1 LLKRTVK
8 GVVHTMAGFLAGAAI
23 VLLTLAWL
31 LSRGP
36 ISLGFMA
43 PYVGDLIN
51 DALPSVEAEF
61 DDTILTWAGWER
73 AVDLRVINLRVRAEE
88 GSVLA
93 QVPEVAFS
101 ISTKA
106 LARGII
112 APARVEL
119 FGPTLYAIR
128 ESNGRFNLAL
138 AGAGAMATGRLE
150 PFLTQLTD
158 ASNPDD
164 PLSYLERVDITDADL
179 IIEDTGRGRSWVTPD
194 TNVSLR
200 RDGARIDVETSFL
213 VDLDGTVAEVSLVG
227 AYDAK
232 TRRVDAGLSFGG
244 ITPSV
249 LANTTPEID
258 FLKFIDVPVQGT
270 ITIASSV
277 EGVLESVGFDVT
289 GAGGVVHLPAPFGA
303 ALRTDSFSLRG
314 NFDAPSRQLEISE
327 FRAVFPAET
336 TLPLPEPLDHRFPL
350 SGIVA
355 AATYDGVNDTLDLQ
369 SLELDLSGISA
380 YASGSIDDLTTEP
393 RFVLA
398 VDIPEITIA
407 QSKDYWPRSMGT
419 DAYDWVASQVLKGV
433 ASQLHA
439 ELEGEV
445 RTGGKFSLDKV
456 DGGFEVRDT
465 IVRYVD
471 AMPTIS
477 VTEASARFSQDQLEI
492 QVGPAQSFGM
502 DMEIGNI
509 LLTGLSGDTEQARI
523 TTVVTGAFQKAMELV
538 DREPLN
544 FAQVLNISPASTTG
558 DIRVDL
564 AFEFPLKD
572 ALTWGEVR
580 ASAAAELESISIPEG
595 LFGLDVD
602 EGLLELAIDNDGMSV
617 AGELLLQNFPTIL
630 TWRQNFDETT
640 SFKNR
645 YELSSHVT
653 DVQNIS
659 DLGIDVSP
667 FSADMIQGE
676 VPLNIHV
683 VETHDGY
690 TELEARAS
698 LDGVVMSIP
707 VINWR
712 KAEGAPGEA
721 VVSIQMQDNE
731 VIAISR
737 FAIQTDNLVV
747 EGTADYASAGGGLNR
762 IELSRINYGRTD
774 MSGLLVPGKGEAWD
788 ANFSGTS
795 LDLDPVWDDI
805 VYGDFSE
812 SGQEFLANLS
822 VSAQFDRVWLSDDR
836 ALDNLIAAFARED
849 EIWRSVY
856 ITSQIK
862 NGAPLEIKMTPSEQS
877 NGRILTV
884 WSSDAGEVL
893 RTLDLYDLMAGG
905 ELSLTGLVDDA
916 QENHPFSG
924 MLDIQH
930 YRVVEAPAL
939 ARLVSLMALT
949 GILEALQGEG
959 LSFDTFEMPF
969 DYADGVLSLTDAKA
983 TGASL
988 GFTAS
993 GAIYSHADVVDITGT
1008 VIPVYALN
1016 SALGNLP
1023 LIGGLLTGGEEG
1035 GGIFAAN
1042 YTMTGPRSDPEVS
1055 VNALSALAPGFLRN
1069 FFGIFDDVGNEASGA
1084 SDSGSG
1090 VSARD

>member
-1 LLKRTVK
+1 MLKRTVK
-8 GVVHTMAGFLAGAAI
+8 GVVHTMAGLLAGAAI

-36 ISLGFMA
+36 ISLGFLA
-43 PYVGDLIN
+43 PYVGAMIN
-51 DALPSVEAEF
+51 DALPSVEAKF

-73 AVDLRVINLRVRAEE
+73 AVDLRVINLSVRAEE

-128 ESNGRFNLAL
+128 ETDGRFNVAL
-138 AGAGAMATGRLE
+138 AGAGAMASGRLE
-150 PFLTQLTD
+150 PFLTQLTE

-164 PLSYLERVDITDADL
+164 PLSYLERIDITDADL
-179 IIEDTGRGRSWVTPD
+179 IVEDTGRGRSWVTPD
-194 TNVSLR
+194 THVSLR

-232 TRRVDAGLSFGG
+232 TRRVDAGLSFSD
-244 ITPSV
+244 IIPSV
-249 LANTTPEID
+249 LANTTPEMD

-289 GAGGVVHLPAPFGA
+289 GAGGVVHLPAPFDA
-303 ALRTDSFSLRG
+303 ALRTDSVSLRG
-314 NFDAPSRQLEISE
+314 NFDAASRQLEISE
-327 FRAVFPAET
+327 FRAVFPAKT
-336 TLPLPEPLDHRFPL
+336 TLPLPEPVNHRFPL

-355 AATYDGVNDTLDLQ
+355 TAAYDGVNDTLDLQ

-380 YASGSIDDLTTEP
+380 YASGSIDHLTTEP
-393 RFVLA
+393 RFVL
-398 VDIPEITIA
+398 VVEIPEITIA
-407 QSKDYWPRSMGT
+407 QSKDYWPRSAGKY
-419 DAYDWVASQVLKGV
+419 AYDWVASQVSKGV
-433 ASQLHA
+433 VSELHA
-439 ELEGEV
+439 ELEGGV
-445 RTGGKFSLDKV
+445 QADGRFSLNKA
-456 DGGFEVRDT
+456 DGGFDVRDAV
-465 IVRYVD
+465 VRYVD
-471 AMPTIS
+471 VMPPIT
-477 VTEASARFSQDQLEI
+477 VTKASAHFSQDRLELK
-492 QVGPAQSFGM
+492 VGPAQSFGL
-502 DMEIGNI
+502 DMEAGNV
-509 LLTGLSGDTEQARI
+509 LLTGLSGDSEHARI

-544 FAQVLNISPASTTG
+544 FAQVLNISPARTDG
-558 DIRVDL
+558 AIRAEL
-564 AFEFPLKD
+564 AFEFPMRD
-572 ALTWGEVR
+572 TLTWGQVQ
-580 ASAAAELESISIPEG
+580 ASAVAELGSVSIPEG

-602 EGLLELAIDNDGMSV
+602 EGQLELAIDSDGMSV

-630 TWRQNFDETT
+630 TWRQNFDETAA
-640 SFKNR
+640 FKNR
-645 YELSSHVT
+645 YEISTHVT
-653 DVQNIS
+653 DVQNIT

-667 FSADMIQGE
+667 FSADMIEGE
-676 VPLNIHV
+676 VPVNIHV
-683 VETHDGY
+683 VETHDGH

-698 LDGVVMSIP
+698 LDGVVMSVP

-712 KAEGAPGEA
+712 KEEGAPGEA

-731 VIAISR
+731 VIAISK
-737 FAIQTDNLVV
+737 FAIQTDDLVV
-747 EGTADYASAGGGLNR
+747 EGTADYASAGGELNR

-774 MSGLLVPGKGEAWD
+774 MSALLVPGKGAAWD
-788 ANFSGTS
+788 ANFSGPS

-805 VYGDFSE
+805 VYGDLAE
-812 SGQEFLANLS
+812 SGQDFLANLS

-836 ALDNLIAAFARED
+836 ALDNLISAFAREN

-893 RTLDLYDLMAGG
+893 RTLDLYDRMTGG

-924 MLDIQH
+924 NLDIQR
-930 YRVVEAPAL
+930 YRIVEAPAL

-949 GILEALQGEG
+949 GILEALQGDG
-959 LSFDTFEMPF
+959 LSFDTLEMPF
-969 DYADGVLSLTDAKA
+969 DYADGVLNLTDARA

-1069 FFGIFDDVGNEASGA
+1069 FFGIFDGVGSAASGA